1 MTAQTP
7 HPPKPAHERCHQC
20 EGRGLIH
27 WHPYWDNGYDT
38 CKACEGRGF
47 RLEGGSKRRDEGG
60 FNGSFAAC

>member
-1 MTAQTP
+1 MTDQTP
-7 HPPKPAHERCHQC
+7 HPPRSAHERCHQC

-47 RLEGGSKRRDEGG
+47 RLEGEQE
-60 FNGSFAAC
+60 A